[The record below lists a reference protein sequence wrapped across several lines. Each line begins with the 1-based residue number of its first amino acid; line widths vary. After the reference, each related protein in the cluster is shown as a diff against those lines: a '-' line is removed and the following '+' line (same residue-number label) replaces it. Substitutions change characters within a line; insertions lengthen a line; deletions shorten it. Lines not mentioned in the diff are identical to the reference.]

1 MKLFINAT
9 RKTGFR
15 YAFLGTGVHT
25 YTYEGTWEM
34 QACFKFTSEY
44 FTWEYRTK
52 VVYWVRTYLTMILNY
67 LKAILQ

>member
-9 RKTGFR
+9 WKSGFW

-25 YTYEGTWEM
+25 YTYEGTQEM

-44 FTWEYRTK
+44 FT
-52 VVYWVRTYLTMILNY
+52 
-67 LKAILQ
+67 